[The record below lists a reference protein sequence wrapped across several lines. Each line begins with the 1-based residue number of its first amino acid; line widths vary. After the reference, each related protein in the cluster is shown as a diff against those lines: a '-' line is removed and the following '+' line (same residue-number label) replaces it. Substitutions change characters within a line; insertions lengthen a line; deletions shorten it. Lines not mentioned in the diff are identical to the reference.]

1 MNRRTSRRMT
11 PTTARPRHA
20 AALWPA
26 CVVLLLVA
34 SCTTP
39 EAEVDPALWAVPP
52 ASPAA
57 PAPAAPNVP
66 LRVGDRIEL
75 FVIEDDAFSGSFQ
88 VRETGHI
95 IMPELGRVMVAG
107 LTPAAAETRI
117 KSLLEDGVLTE
128 ATVILDRTRARRVPQ
143 PLDEKERLLVYTSG
157 KVSRPGQHSLVVQE
171 GRRLGVFEVILIT
184 GGLERFAHERRA
196 YVLRSQGFG
205 ERQRIPVD
213 LRAIREGQSPD
224 IPVLEGDII
233 VVPERTFGI

>member
-1 MNRRTSRRMT
+1 ML
-11 PTTARPRHA
+11 A
-20 AALWPA
+20 AAPA
-26 CVVLLLVA
+26 
-34 SCTTP
+34 CTTP
-39 EAEVDPALWAVPP
+39 EAEIDPALWAVPETAP
-52 ASPAA
+52 SA
-57 PAPAAPNVP
+57 PAPATPNVP

-75 FVIEDDAFSGSFQ
+75 FVIEDEVFSGGYS

-107 LTPAAAETRI
+107 LTPAAAENRI
-117 KSLLEDGVLTE
+117 KGLLEDGVLTE
-128 ATVILDRTRARRVPQ
+128 ATVILDRTRSRRVPE
-143 PLDEKERLLVYTSG
+143 PLEEKERLLVYTSG
-157 KVSRPGQHSLVVQE
+157 KVNRPGQHSLVVQE

-196 YVLRSQGFG
+196 YVLRSQGLG

-213 LRAIREGQSPD
+213 LRAIREGQATD